1 MRCRKRLSAGSLTE
15 MGVIAL
21 AGGGS
26 RDRACIRWSPPGF
39 ALVSVEVGA
48 EVMFMLTGCFF
59 PNDKKGEKVEEKESN
74 TGGPSSFRGA
84 TAVELGAALLGC
96 PRLFPEE

>member
-1 MRCRKRLSAGSLTE
+1 
-15 MGVIAL
+15 MGVIVL

-26 RDRACIRWSPPGF
+26 RDRACVRWSPPGF
-39 ALVSVEVGA
+39 ALASVEIGA
-48 EVMFMLTGCFF
+48 KAMFMLAGCFF
-59 PNDKKGEKVEEKESN
+59 PNDKKGEKFEEKELN
-74 TGGPSSFRGA
+74 TRGPSPFRGA

>member
-1 MRCRKRLSAGSLTE
+1 

-26 RDRACIRWSPPGF
+26 RDRACIRRSPPGF
-39 ALVSVEVGA
+39 ALASVEIGA
-48 EVMFMLTGCFF
+48 EAMFMLAGCFF
-59 PNDKKGEKVEEKESN
+59 PNDKKGEGAEEKESN
-74 TGGPSSFRGA
+74 TGGPSPFRGA

-96 PRLFPEE
+96 LRLFPE

>member
-1 MRCRKRLSAGSLTE
+1 

-21 AGGGS
+21 AGEGS

-39 ALVSVEVGA
+39 ALASVEVEA

-59 PNDKKGEKVEEKESN
+59 PNDKKGERVEEKESN
-74 TGGPSSFRGA
+74 VVGA
-84 TAVELGAALLGC
+84 FAPPFPAATVVEL
-96 PRLFPEE
+96 